1 MITKKFRDILV
12 SALWPKFGRLEP
24 ELTTYYTFSNYHR
37 IWLFCIVLLAT
48 VSLVPLCIMTAVDH
62 QLTRG
67 AVKQEHVSR
76 SVRSASNAGQFVSHF
91 LDERLSALKFTVREA
106 GYGKLSKADNLA
118 TVLRNLKLGF
128 GGFSDL
134 GLIDH
139 TGKQVVYVGPFNLTG
154 QDYSGQLWFKE
165 CQKRGSYVSDM
176 FPGYRNVPHMI
187 IAVKSTAPSGRP
199 YILRATLDA
208 ERLATNLSAFV
219 TYENAD
225 IFVINH
231 SGIIQ
236 TRSKYYGKVLEKV
249 YLPLPE
255 YSPHKTSFET
265 ADQKGNPLLIS
276 YAFIGTSISDR
287 PFIVMVVKQM
297 TQIMQ
302 TWWRVRVN
310 LISFLL
316 LNICAIL
323 VIIYLTSTFMVN
335 RVYESD
341 RTKAE
346 TMLGLEQT
354 SRLASIGR
362 LAAGVAHEI
371 NNPLAV
377 INEEAGY
384 MRDLFAIQKSNE
396 EDHDLR
402 EHVDSILE
410 SVERCAEI
418 TKQLLGFARHFEV
431 DTQAVKLKDVVLDV
445 LSFQKKEAEYR
456 HININVNVAED
467 IPDITTDRGKLQ
479 QVLMNLVNNAFQAMG
494 NGGTL
499 DVSASISAP
508 REVTIVVTDDGCGI
522 SDQNLSRI
530 FEPFFTTKGDKGTGL
545 GLSIT
550 YGLVRKLKGKL
561 SVQSELGKGT
571 SFTIILPVKI
581 VGKDGEEHEGSSCG

>member
-1 MITKKFRDILV
+1 M

-62 QLTRG
+62 QLTRN
-67 AVKQEHVSR
+67 AVKLEHVSR

-91 LDERLSALKFTVREA
+91 VDERLSALKFTVREV
-106 GYGKLSKADNLA
+106 GYGKLAKSDNLA
-118 TVLRNLKLGF
+118 AVLRNLKLGF

-134 GLIDH
+134 GIIDH
-139 TGKQVVYVGPFNLTG
+139 TGKQVAYVGPFDLTG
-154 QDYSGQLWFKE
+154 KDYSGQLWFTE

-187 IAVKSTAPSGRP
+187 IAVKSTTPRGSP

-208 ERLATNLSAFV
+208 ERLERSLSAFEPD
-219 TYENAD
+219 ENAD
-225 IFVINH
+225 VFVINH

-236 TRSKYYGKVLEKV
+236 TRSKFYGKVLEKV
-249 YLPLPE
+249 SLPLPE
-255 YSPHKTSFET
+255 YSPHTTSFET
-265 ADQKGNPLLIS
+265 VDQKENPLLLS
-276 YAFIGTSISDR
+276 YAYIGTSISDR
-287 PFIVMVVKQM
+287 PFIVMVVKQT
-297 TQIMQ
+297 TQMME
-302 TWWRVRVN
+302 TWWRVRAN

-323 VIIYLTSTFMVN
+323 VIIFLTSTFMVN

-384 MRDLFAIQKSNE
+384 MQDLFSIKEPYQ

-410 SVERCAEI
+410 SVERCGEI

-431 DTQAVKLKDVVLDV
+431 DMQAVKVRDVVLDV
-445 LSFQKKEAEYR
+445 LSFQKKEAQYR
-456 HININVNVAED
+456 DIKISVDVPED

-494 NGGTL
+494 NGGHL
-499 DVSASISAP
+499 DISASINGP
-508 REVTIVVTDDGCGI
+508 EEVTIVVSDDGCGI
-522 SDQNLSRI
+522 PDQNLSRI

-550 YGLVRKLKGKL
+550 YGLVRKLKGNL

-571 SFTIILPVKI
+571 SFTITLPVRI
-581 VGKDGEEHEGSSCG
+581 HGESEHESSSC